1 MAYWLVKT
9 EPADGGLPAF
19 HAAGA
24 ASLVWDGVRN
34 YQARNFLRAMSLMDK
49 VLLYHASCAEIGVV
63 GQLKV
68 AREPYPDPSQFDPNS
83 PYFDSGSHQTQPRWT
98 AVDLTLVRA
107 FPEVIRLST
116 AKNAARVHGFSAHP
130 KRQQIVSVADDRRP
144 VARRYGPGDDL
155 RRIIIENGFGFV
167 CSGTI
172 NTLCHERGF
181 LVSAVLIDCRSDFV
195 RGSI

>member
-1 MAYWLVKT
+1 MAYWLVKP

-68 AREPYPDPSQFDPNS
+68 ARVPYPDPSQFDPNS
-83 PYFDSGSHQTQPRWT
+83 PYFDPGSHQTQPRWT

-116 AKNAARVHGFSAHP
+116 LKMLPAFTGSALTR
-130 KRQQIVSVADDRRP
+130 KGSRLSVLPMTEDQWRA
-144 VARRYGPGDDL
+144 VMAL
-155 RRIIIENGFGFV
+155 
-167 CSGTI
+167 STI
-172 NTLCHERGF
+172 
-181 LVSAVLIDCRSDFV
+181 
-195 RGSI
+195 